1 MVTTIFETNLSL
13 QDTRLNNIMKKL
25 TGWAAIIALPNR
37 GRVAVGRGR
46 GRERMLRRV
55 RCD

>member
-25 TGWAAIIALPNR
+25 TGWAAIHRCPESWPR
-37 GRVAVGRGR
+37 GGRSRPGSGAGVASGA
-46 GRERMLRRV
+46 M
-55 RCD
+55 